1 MEALIIALVDL
12 AFSLSLLVAYS
23 RWVERHCL
31 YLILW
36 VESLSSTLSLLFQLL
51 QLSLMDNLFDSLSQ
65 YFLLSLSSS
74 YTLHSDLISQF
85 LTIDKVVTSR
95 ALLSFPHSKASAFSL
110 RRFTF
115 LSLRLSLLPAI
126 WRYWPFPEAHVF
138 SLLIEASIW
147 GCPSSL
153 MLRMVKRL
161 ELGVLLLLV
170 WKLLIN

>member
-1 MEALIIALVDL
+1 MEALIIALIDL
-12 AFSLSLLVAYS
+12 ALSLSLLVAYL

-36 VESLSSTLSLLFQLL
+36 VESLSSTLSLLFQFP
-51 QLSLMDNLFDSLSQ
+51 QLSLMDCLFDSLSQ
-65 YFLLSLSSS
+65 YFLLFLSSS
-74 YTLHSDLISQF
+74 YIFHSDLISQF
-85 LTIDKVVTSR
+85 LTIDKIVTSH
-95 ALLSFPHSKASAFSL
+95 ALLSFSHSEASAFSL

-147 GCPSSL
+147 RCPSSL
-153 MLRMVKRL
+153 MLRLVNGLK
-161 ELGVLLLLV
+161 LGMLLLLV